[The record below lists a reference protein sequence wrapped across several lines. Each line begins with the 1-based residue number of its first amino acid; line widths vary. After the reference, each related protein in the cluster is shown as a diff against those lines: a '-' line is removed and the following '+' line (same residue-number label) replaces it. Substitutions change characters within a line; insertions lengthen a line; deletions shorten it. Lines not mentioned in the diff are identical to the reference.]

1 MDSGGLVRF
10 AAKGFP
16 CRLAI
21 FSQGEGIEPGRVDQ
35 APGQARGL
43 QGSAPIVLTFDT
55 AVEKDKLL
63 GFPGKSCHCPKQSD
77 GDGEIVVLKVECAFL
92 ELVGATDE
100 SGHSDRMASNVDD
113 AVVGETLQRR
123 FSLSLY
129 IYIHYVCIYIY
140 TYIHI
145 YIYIY
150 RCVCI
155 VYNTVY
161 DIYIYIILYY
171 ISCIIALR
179 IM

>member
-129 IYIHYVCIYIY
+129 IYIYIMYVY

-145 YIYIY
+145 YIYTYIY
-150 RCVCI
+150 TD
-155 VYNTVY
+155 VYVLY
-161 DIYIYIILYY
+161 IILYMIYIYILYY
-171 ISCIIALR
+171 IISHA
-179 IM
+179 